1 MDKLIQLCR
10 KRIEDSLQWGSSAQ
24 WTSEDFEQLSDKIFE
39 RTQVRLS
46 VTTLKR
52 IWGKVKYDSSPNVV
66 TLNALAKYMG
76 YESWRNFRSRYAII
90 VSGEEMA
97 GDKRRPQAPS
107 KKRIAGEKRLLLIAP
122 VLLVLLVVLSFLF
135 IEKGEVSAS
144 QKKEAGVKKVVA
156 KPLFESTKT
165 SDDLPN
171 SVVFHYDASMY
182 DSDEVYIQ
190 QNWDPQRREKVD
202 GKGNY
207 HTSIYYTP
215 GYFASKLIVDG
226 EVKAEDIVFIKT
238 HGWKAMI
245 NLSAKPAYLHA
256 SEIKGKG
263 VMEITPGLFAEK
275 SGSKIFND
283 TWATFH
289 NVQEFEVTG
298 DHFSFETSLRNGSAI
313 EESVCRNV
321 LVYILGTV
329 SAVIV
334 PLSDKGCISELRVLT
349 GDRWVNGKES
359 DLSAFG
365 CDFKERQNLKIAVAD
380 KRLEV
385 SLNQKTILSETV
397 SRSIGDIIGIRFA
410 FEGAGEVGNVK
421 LAGPEGVV
429 YEEEF

>member
-1 MDKLIQLCR
+1 MDKLIQICR
-10 KRIEDSLQWGSSAQ
+10 KRIEDNLQWGSSDL

-52 IWGKVKYDSSPNVV
+52 IWGKVKYESSPNVV

-97 GDKRRPQAPS
+97 GEKKRPLAPS
-107 KKRIAGEKRLLLIAP
+107 RKSIVGQKRMLLMAP
-122 VLLVLLVVLSFLF
+122 VLILIVAFLSFLF
-135 IEKGEVSAS
+135 IEEEEVSAS
-144 QKKEAGVKKVVA
+144 EKKEAGTEKVVA

-215 GYFASKLIVDG
+215 GYFASKLVVDG
-226 EVKAEDIVFIKT
+226 DVKAEDIVFIKT
-238 HGWKAMI
+238 HGWKGMI
-245 NLSAKPAYLHA
+245 NLTPKPAYLHE
-256 SEIKGKG
+256 SEIKRNG
-263 VMEITPGLFAEK
+263 VMEITPGLFSEK
-275 SGSKIFND
+275 TGSKIFND
-283 TWATFH
+283 TWSTFH
-289 NVQEFEVTG
+289 NVQEFEVSG
-298 DHFSFETSLRNGSAI
+298 DHFTFETSLRNSSAI

-334 PLSDKGCISELRVLT
+334 PLSDKGCISELRLLT
-349 GDRWVNGKES
+349 GDRWLVGKET

-365 CDFKERQNLKIAVAD
+365 CDFKERQDLMIAVRD
-380 KRLEV
+380 RRLEV
-385 SLNQKTILSETV
+385 SLNQKTILSEPV
-397 SRSIGDIIGIRFA
+397 SGSIGDIIGIRFA

>member
-1 MDKLIQLCR
+1 M
-10 KRIEDSLQWGSSAQ
+10 Q

-97 GDKRRPQAPS
+97 NDKRRPPAPS
-107 KKRIAGEKRLLLIAP
+107 KKGLTREKRLLLMVP
-122 VLLVLLVVLSFLF
+122 VLLLLLAFLSFLF
-135 IEKGEVSAS
+135 IDKEEVSAS
-144 QKKEAGVKKVVA
+144 EKKEAGTEKVVA

-202 GKGNY
+202 GRGNY

-238 HGWKAMI
+238 QGWKGMI
-245 NLSAKPAYLHA
+245 NLSPKPAYLHD
-256 SEIKGKG
+256 SEIRGKG
-263 VMEITPGLFAEK
+263 VIHITPASFAEK
-275 SGSKIFND
+275 TGSKVFND

-289 NVQEFEVTG
+289 NVREFGVTG
-298 DHFSFETSLRNGSAI
+298 DHFSFEASLRNSSAL
-313 EESVCRNV
+313 EESLCRNV
-321 LVYILGTV
+321 LVYILGSV

-334 PLSDKGCISELRVLT
+334 PLSDKGCISELRLLT
-349 GDRWVNGKES
+349 GNRWISGKES

-365 CDFKERQNLKIAVAD
+365 CDFKERQYLQIAVAGR
-380 KRLEV
+380 KLEV
-385 SLNQKTILSETV
+385 SLNQKTILSEPV
-397 SRSIGDIIGIRFA
+397 SGSIGDIVGIRFA
-410 FEGAGEVGNVK
+410 FEGAGEVASVK